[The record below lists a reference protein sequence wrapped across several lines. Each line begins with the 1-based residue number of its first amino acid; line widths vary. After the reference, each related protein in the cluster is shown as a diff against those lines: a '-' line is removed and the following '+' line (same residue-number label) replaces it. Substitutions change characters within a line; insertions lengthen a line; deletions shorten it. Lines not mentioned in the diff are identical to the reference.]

1 MTTAIRIHAPG
12 GPEALQVDDVP
23 TPTPGPG
30 QLLVETA
37 AIGVNYIDTYHRSGQ
52 YPVQLPA
59 TLGVEAAGLVTSV
72 GDGVTSFSV
81 GDRVAW
87 AMQPGS
93 YATDLVV
100 NTSGVIRV
108 PTDVDLRLAAAVPLQ
123 GMTAHYL
130 AHSIVPLAEGDTA
143 VVHAGAG
150 GVGLLLTQVL
160 RNLGIRVFSTVS
172 SDDKAELSRA
182 AGAEQVFGYD
192 DFVARVRAA
201 TDGVGATI
209 VFDGVGASTFEAGLD
224 ALRVRGTMVLFGASS
239 GPVQSIDPQILNS
252 KGSLLLG
259 RPSLAHFIS
268 DPDELAW
275 RADEIFTAIS
285 SGSLDVRIGAEY
297 ALTDAADAHRALEGR
312 QTTGKVLLIP

>member
-12 GPEALQVDDVP
+12 GPEALQIDEIA
-23 TPTPGPG
+23 TPTAGPG
-30 QLLVETA
+30 QLLVQTA
-37 AIGVNYIDTYHRSGQ
+37 AIGVNFIDTYHRSGQ
-52 YPVQLPA
+52 YPLQLPA
-59 TLGVEAAGLVTSV
+59 TLGVEAAGVVTAV
-72 GDGVTSFSV
+72 GNDVTSFTA

-93 YATDLVV
+93 YATDVAV
-100 NTSGVIRV
+100 DARGVIRV
-108 PTDVDLRLAAAVPLQ
+108 PPEVDDTLAAAIPLQ

-130 AHSIVPLAEGDTA
+130 ARSIVPLDEGDA
-143 VVHAGAG
+143 ALVHAGAG

-160 RNLGIRVFSTVS
+160 RDLGIRVFTTVS
-172 SDDKAELSRA
+172 TADKAELSRA

-192 DFVARVRAA
+192 DFAEGVRAA
-201 TDGVGATI
+201 TGGAGVSI
-209 VFDGVGASTFEAGLD
+209 VFDGIGASTFETSLD
-224 ALRVRGTMVLFGASS
+224 ALRVRGTMVLFGAAS
-239 GPVQSIDPQILNS
+239 GPVPPIDPQLLNA

-275 RADEIFTAIS
+275 RADEVFTAIAK
-285 SGSLDVRIGAEY
+285 GSLEVRIGAEF
-297 ALTDAADAHRALEGR
+297 ALTDAADAHRALQGR

>member
-12 GPEALQVDDVP
+12 GPEALQVDDVS
-23 TPTPGPG
+23 TPTAGPG

-37 AIGVNYIDTYHRSGQ
+37 AIGVNFIDTYHRSGL
-52 YPVQLPA
+52 YPLQLPA
-59 TLGVEAAGLVTSV
+59 TLGVEAAGVVTAV
-72 GDGVTSFSV
+72 GDDATSFSV

-93 YATDLVV
+93 YATQVAV
-100 NTSGVIRV
+100 GIGGVIRV
-108 PTDVDLRLAAAVPLQ
+108 PTGVDLKLAAAVPLQ

-130 AHSIVPLAEGDTA
+130 ARSIVPLGKGDTA

-160 RNLGIRVFSTVS
+160 RDLGIRVFTTVGNPQ
-172 SDDKAELSRA
+172 KAELSRA

-192 DFVARVRAA
+192 NFVAGVREA
-201 TDGVGATI
+201 TDGAGARI
-209 VFDGVGASTFEAGLD
+209 VFDGIGASTFEASLD
-224 ALRVRGTMVLFGASS
+224 ALGIRGTMVLFGAAS
-239 GPVQSIDPQILNS
+239 GPVSSIDPQILNA

-259 RPSLAHFIS
+259 RPSLAHFIA
-268 DPDELAW
+268 DPAELAW
-275 RADEIFTAIS
+275 RAEEIFGAIAD
-285 SGSLDVRIGAEY
+285 GSLDVRIGAEFP
-297 ALTDAADAHRALEGR
+297 LTDAVDAHRALEGR